1 MRSGATC
8 LSPISHNLHFDFS
21 EWLLSNPD
29 CKAVQSEASR
39 FADITFSQHELKE
52 ELLVLLH
59 ALLHLVEEHSL
70 EINVHKFEELQ
81 QDWRDLL
88 SLNDGLS

>member
-1 MRSGATC
+1 MPGDTY
-8 LSPISHNLHFDFS
+8 LGPLSHNLHFDFS
-21 EWLLSNPD
+21 EWLLSNLD
-29 CKAVQSEASR
+29 RKAVQSQGSR
-39 FADITFSQHELKE
+39 FTEFTFSQHELKE
-52 ELLVLLH
+52 ELLVPPH

-88 SLNDGLS
+88 SLNGSPS